1 MKKIAVITMARND
14 ENFLNKWVSY
24 YGREF
29 GEENLY
35 IYLDGLDQP
44 IPAKAGKSNVAKV
57 EKIGGKVVKAEK
69 ARLLF
74 LSQRA
79 AELMSKG
86 YDMVVGCDA
95 DEFLIIDPK
104 VGVSLK
110 EYLSGLEFDTCR
122 SALGIDMGQH
132 LNEEGVINWNEPFLQ
147 QRSYAYICSRYTK
160 PVMVNKPCQWG
171 AGFHRVKGKNFTID
185 PNLYLFHF
193 GSFDMKMIE
202 DRFKDKDR
210 MGAGWGKHIARRAK
224 TIYMV
229 TDASEY
235 KDGDKYI
242 SKARWIQQH
251 IRHIYSWNKPSM
263 VFFKWIIKVP
273 ERFSNVL

>member
-1 MKKIAVITMARND
+1 MKKIAIITMARND

-24 YGREF
+24 YGAEF

-35 IYLDGLDQP
+35 IYLDGTDQHV
-44 IPAKAGKSNVAKV
+44 PAKAGKANVTKV
-57 EKIGGKVVKAEK
+57 EKIGGQVVQAEK

-79 AELMSKG
+79 AELMAGG
-86 YDMVVGCDA
+86 YDIVVGCDA
-95 DEFLIIDPK
+95 DEFLVIDPAI
-104 VGVSLK
+104 GVSLK

-132 LNEEGVINWNEPFLQ
+132 LGEEDVIDWEKPFMQ
-147 QRSYAYICSRYTK
+147 QRHYALVCSRYTK
-160 PVMVNKPCQWG
+160 PVIVNKPCQWG

-185 PNLYLFHF
+185 PNLYLLHF
-193 GSFDMKMIE
+193 GSFDLKMIE

-229 TDASEY
+229 TDAKAKEW
-235 KDGDKYI
+235 DRYI
-242 SKARWIQQH
+242 PLARWLQQH
-251 IRHIYSWNKPSM
+251 VRHIYSWNKPSM
-263 VFFKWIIKVP
+263 VVWKLIIKVP
-273 ERFSNVL
+273 ERFQNLL

>member
-1 MKKIAVITMARND
+1 MARND

-24 YGREF
+24 YGKEF

-35 IYLDGLDQP
+35 IYLDGTDQQV
-44 IPAKAGKSNVAKV
+44 PAKAGKANVTKV
-57 EKIGGKVVKAEK
+57 EKIEGHVVQAEK

-79 AELMSKG
+79 AELMAGG
-86 YDMVVGCDA
+86 YDIVVGCDA
-95 DEFLIIDPK
+95 DEFLVIDPAAG
-104 VGVSLK
+104 VGLK

-132 LNEEGVINWNEPFLQ
+132 LGEEGVIDWSKPFMQ
-147 QRSYAYICSRYTK
+147 QRHYALVCSRYTK
-160 PVMVNKPCQWG
+160 PVIVNKPCQWG

-185 PNLYLFHF
+185 HNLYLLHF
-193 GSFDMKMIE
+193 GSFDLKMIE

-229 TDASEY
+229 TDAKAKEW
-235 KDGDKYI
+235 DRYI
-242 SKARWIQQH
+242 PLARWLQQH
-251 IRHIYSWNKPSM
+251 VRHIYSWNKPSM
-263 VFFKWIIKVP
+263 VVWKLIIRIP
-273 ERFSNVL
+273 QRFSLIL